1 MTGAGAVI
9 ASEAKQSQ
17 PANVVAEIAWA
28 LSAPRNDQK
37 SRRPR
42 NPVRADLQKSLPE
55 CLPAHVVEFLPS
67 NAKRETGED
76 AMRSFTWLSIGVV
89 AALLLLSTN
98 DAAPAATIS
107 GTVTGPDSAPFR
119 GAFVQARN
127 AKTHIT
133 VSVLSDP
140 QGKYR
145 IDNLPAGDYRL
156 GIRAPG

>member
-9 ASEAKQSQ
+9 AGEAKQSQ

-67 NAKRETGED
+67 NAKRETGR
-76 AMRSFTWLSIGVV
+76 MPCGHSRGCRSALSP
-89 AALLLLSTN
+89 LSCFFPPTT
-98 DAAPAATIS
+98 P
-107 GTVTGPDSAPFR
+107 
-119 GAFVQARN
+119 
-127 AKTHIT
+127 
-133 VSVLSDP
+133 
-140 QGKYR
+140 
-145 IDNLPAGDYRL
+145 
-156 GIRAPG
+156 